1 MSGVGRNGYGWKAF
15 WGANTGA
22 ESQKRSRVPKDEI
35 WIDYG

>member
-1 MSGVGRNGYGWKAF
+1 MVMGGRLF
-15 WGANTGA
+15 GANTGA